1 VTTLGH
7 DRRGSG
13 PPIVLVHGLGSRRAA
28 WNPVADLLAA
38 ERDVIAVDLPG
49 FGDTP
54 PDGTSPGVL
63 DLAGRLES
71 FFDEVGVERPAVA
84 GNSLG
89 GAVALELG
97 RSGAAGAVIAFSPIG
112 FWNAAERAWAMGA
125 LRLGRALGE
134 LRRPGLSDR
143 AEAMLTRPASF
154 IVSYGRPWSV
164 PDAEIL
170 AMSRA
175 GVAAPS
181 FVPAARIN
189 RDYVLA
195 RPEELRNT
203 RLTIA
208 WGSRDVLVPYLTCSR
223 RARRLLP
230 WARHVTLRGCGHV
243 PFYDDPEACARVVL
257 EGSRAY

>member
-1 VTTLGH
+1 MSRIAF
-7 DRRGSG
+7 DRHGSG
-13 PPIVLVHGLGSRRAA
+13 PPLVLVHGLGSRRAA
-28 WNPVADLLAA
+28 WQPVAELLAA

-49 FGDTP
+49 FGESP
-54 PDGTSPGVL
+54 PDGISPGVL
-63 DLAGRLES
+63 DLARRLEA

-97 RSGAAGAVIAFSPIG
+97 RTGAAGAVIAFSPIG
-112 FWNAAERAWAMGA
+112 FWNAAERAWATGA
-125 LRLGRALGE
+125 LRVGRALGE
-134 LRRPGLSDR
+134 RRPPGLSDR
-143 AEAMLTRPASF
+143 TEAMLTRPASF
-154 IVSYGRPWSV
+154 VFSYGRPWKV

-175 GVAAPS
+175 GTAAPS
-181 FVPAARIN
+181 FVPAAKLN

-195 RPEELRNT
+195 APEELRST

-208 WGSRDVLVPYLTCSR
+208 WGSRDVLVPNWSCSR

-243 PFYDDPEACARVVL
+243 PFYDDPGACVRIIL
-257 EGSRAY
+257 EGSEA